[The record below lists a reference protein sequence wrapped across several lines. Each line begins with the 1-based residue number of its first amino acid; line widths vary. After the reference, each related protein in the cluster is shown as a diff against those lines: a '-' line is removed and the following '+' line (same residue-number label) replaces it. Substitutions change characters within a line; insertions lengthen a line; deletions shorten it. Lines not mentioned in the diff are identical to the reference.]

1 MIDKLRKKF
10 ILAAMLSTFL
20 VLFLIIGTI
29 NIANFVSVNRGL
41 NNRLE
46 LISENGGSFPD
57 LMNTHPPKEDI
68 QPEKKDDFF
77 DKPGINKESQFATR
91 YFTVIINEDGTVNE
105 INTGK
110 VSAVTVSQAGDY
122 AVELLQK
129 NKIIGFVEDYKY
141 LRTTLGDENYMYVFI
156 NCQMEIETVKS
167 FLFASVGISIIGLIG
182 VFILV
187 WFFSGKI
194 MRPVAESYEKQKQ
207 FVTDASHEIK
217 TPLTIIDA
225 NTEVLEMTTGEN
237 EWTKSIRKQIGRLT
251 SLTEQLVFL
260 SKMDEESSTIEMSDF
275 SLSDAV
281 FDMAEIF
288 KTLAVQKNKT
298 LEIDIE
304 EAINYNGD
312 EKSIRQLI
320 SILLDN
326 AIKYSDADG
335 AIRIKLNKTGKNNR
349 IKVWN
354 TVANISTGKH
364 DELFERFLRLDKSRN
379 SKSGGF
385 GIGLSVAYAIVNAHK
400 GKITAESHDGKSIVF
415 TIIL

>member
-10 ILAAMLSTFL
+10 ILAAMLSTFF

-110 VSAVTVSQAGDY
+110 VSAVTVSQARNY

-326 AIKYSDADG
+326 AIKYSDDDG
-335 AIRIKLNKTGKNNR
+335 AIRIKLNKNGKNSK
-349 IKVWN
+349 ITVWN
-354 TVANISTGKH
+354 TVANIGVGKH

-415 TIIL
+415 TIVL

>member
-10 ILAAMLSTFL
+10 ILAAMLSTFF

-91 YFTVIINEDGTVNE
+91 YFTVFINEDGTVNE

-110 VSAVTVSQAGDY
+110 VSAVTVSQARNY

-281 FDMAEIF
+281 FDTAEIF

-326 AIKYSDADG
+326 AIKYSDDDG
-335 AIRIKLNKTGKNNR
+335 AIRIKLNKNGKNSK
-349 IKVWN
+349 ITVWN
-354 TVANISTGKH
+354 TVANIGVGKH

-415 TIIL
+415 TIVL

>member
-10 ILAAMLSTFL
+10 ILAAMLSTFF

-29 NIANFVSVNRGL
+29 YIANFVSVNRGL

-91 YFTVIINEDGTVNE
+91 YFTVFINEDGTVNE

-110 VSAVTVSQAGDY
+110 VSAVTVSQARNY

-217 TPLTIIDA
+217 TPHTIIDA

-326 AIKYSDADG
+326 AIKYSDDDG
-335 AIRIKLNKTGKNNR
+335 AIRIKLNKNGKNSK
-349 IKVWN
+349 ITVWN
-354 TVANISTGKH
+354 TVANIGVGKH

-415 TIIL
+415 TIVL

>member
-10 ILAAMLSTFL
+10 ILAAMLSTFF

-91 YFTVIINEDGTVNE
+91 YFTVFINEDGTVNE

-110 VSAVTVSQAGDY
+110 VSAVTVSQARNY

-326 AIKYSDADG
+326 AIKYSDDDG
-335 AIRIKLNKTGKNNR
+335 AIRIKLNKNGKNSK
-349 IKVWN
+349 ITVWN
-354 TVANISTGKH
+354 TVANIGVGKH

-415 TIIL
+415 TIVL

>member
-10 ILAAMLSTFL
+10 ILAAMLSTFF

-91 YFTVIINEDGTVNE
+91 YFTVFINEDGTVNE

-110 VSAVTVSQAGDY
+110 VSAVTVSQARNY

-288 KTLAVQKNKT
+288 RTLAVQKNKT

-326 AIKYSDADG
+326 AIKYSDDDG
-335 AIRIKLNKTGKNNR
+335 AIRIKLNKNGKNSK
-349 IKVWN
+349 ITVWN
-354 TVANISTGKH
+354 TVANIGVGKH

-415 TIIL
+415 TIVL

>member
-10 ILAAMLSTFL
+10 ILAAMLSTFF

-326 AIKYSDADG
+326 AIKYSDDDG
-335 AIRIKLNKTGKNNR
+335 AIRIKLNKNGKNSK
-349 IKVWN
+349 ITVWN
-354 TVANISTGKH
+354 MVANISTGKH

-400 GKITAESHDGKSIVF
+400 GKITAESSDGKSIIFSIV
-415 TIIL
+415 L

>member
-10 ILAAMLSTFL
+10 ILAAMLSTFF

-326 AIKYSDADG
+326 AIKYSDDDG
-335 AIRIKLNKTGKNNR
+335 AIRIKLNKNGKNSK
-349 IKVWN
+349 ITVWN
-354 TVANISTGKH
+354 TVANIGVGKH

-415 TIIL
+415 TIVL

>member
-10 ILAAMLSTFL
+10 ILAAMLSTFF

-91 YFTVIINEDGTVNE
+91 YFTVFINEDGTVNE

-326 AIKYSDADG
+326 AIKYSDDDG
-335 AIRIKLNKTGKNNR
+335 AIRIKLNKNGKNSK
-349 IKVWN
+349 ITVWN
-354 TVANISTGKH
+354 TVANIGVGKH

-415 TIIL
+415 TIVL

>member
-10 ILAAMLSTFL
+10 ILAAMLSTFF

-91 YFTVIINEDGTVNE
+91 YFTVFINEDGTVNE

-110 VSAVTVSQAGDY
+110 VSAVTVSQARNY

-288 KTLAVQKNKT
+288 KTLAVKKNKT

-326 AIKYSDADG
+326 AIKYSDDDG
-335 AIRIKLNKTGKNNR
+335 AIRIKLNKNGKNSK
-349 IKVWN
+349 ITVWN
-354 TVANISTGKH
+354 TVANIGVGKH

-415 TIIL
+415 TIVL

>member
-10 ILAAMLSTFL
+10 ILAAMLSTFF

-91 YFTVIINEDGTVNE
+91 YFTVFINEDGTVNE

-110 VSAVTVSQAGDY
+110 VSAVTVSQARNY

-304 EAINYNGD
+304 EAKNYNGD

-326 AIKYSDADG
+326 AIKYSDDDG
-335 AIRIKLNKTGKNNR
+335 AIRIKLNKNGKNSK
-349 IKVWN
+349 ITVWN
-354 TVANISTGKH
+354 TVANIGVGKH

-415 TIIL
+415 TIVL